1 MDSVILVLI
10 VFIASTALLLTNRI
24 RYDLVGIGTVVVI
37 IAAGLV
43 TPTLAMAEFAS
54 LPVFLLGMVMVISK
68 TISDSGVMEKFGEI
82 LSRRFKNEYVMLAIL
97 FLIIGLM
104 SGFMSDVALTLM
116 MIPIAYIL
124 SEKLKK
130 SPTKYLIPFAFIAVL
145 GGRFTVASTSS
156 NLILYDLWYQKYHTY
171 LPYFTFSIPGLII
184 VIVAIPVIIG
194 ISILL
199 PNRIKPVSDIEDF
212 KTGEYLTEA
221 KVLEGSEVEGK
232 TIGEFEPQ
240 YNVRVVGVY
249 PGR

>member
-1 MDSVILVLI
+1 MNSVILVLI

-37 IAAGLV
+37 VAAGLV

-130 SPTKYLIPFAFIAVL
+130 SPTKYLLEVERS
-145 GGRFTVASTSS
+145 GG
-156 NLILYDLWYQKYHTY
+156 KYYHY
-171 LPYFTFSIPGLII
+171 RKK
-184 VIVAIPVIIG
+184 IG
-194 ISILL
+194 ICQVNTS
-199 PNRIKPVSDIEDF
+199 
-212 KTGEYLTEA
+212 A
-221 KVLEGSEVEGK
+221 
-232 TIGEFEPQ
+232 
-240 YNVRVVGVY
+240 
-249 PGR
+249 